1 MDNLN
6 YQGSNITGYGKVK
19 NEVTVRLGKAA
30 RAFSCLHM
38 LCSRT
43 QSLEHFGMTDNMVGI
58 LGKHCIR

>member
-30 RAFSCLHM
+30 RAFSCLHYAVFQN
-38 LCSRT
+38 T
-43 QSLEHFGMTDNMVGI
+43 KFGMTDNMVGI
-58 LGKHCIR
+58 FGKHCMAWT